1 MKGHHV
7 GQQPEM
13 LSPDQSPAHHFGCT
27 LREFRDARRYSLRG
41 LAKKA
46 FMSHSKLQKW
56 EDGARFPRHREE
68 VEWVDSLLGA
78 GGVLI
83 DLWERLS
90 TEASPRAGVSVS
102 VPRVSDASLSLASA
116 ASQQAASDDEGI
128 FVPARLRDGSVVF
141 VSLDRRTMLRG
152 GVGIGAAAV
161 LGTGTS
167 AAANEGVKGLKLPPR
182 SAAAYSG
189 TPIEHLQRARR
200 LLIDNDNLLGPRHA
214 LATVREYIERIKELR
229 QEARG
234 ADRRALMELQTQ
246 YAEFASWLYQD
257 LGNFDQAEFW
267 LDRAFQWSHT
277 VGDSDLTSYVMA
289 RKAQLAG
296 EKRELVDVVDL
307 AEAAQRLARP
317 RSRLAAVARTYE
329 SYGHALRGESAD
341 SERAIED
348 VRNSLDRVSSDSTP
362 WGVWLTEQYVDVHRA
377 QGLEVLGKHTEAA
390 EIFTN
395 AIKALPEGYHRD
407 RGVYLARAA
416 VAHAGAGSPEQAAAV
431 GLEALAVADDTGSGR
446 IMRELARLDQALV
459 PWQRQPEVADF
470 RDNFDAILVH
480 EA

>member
-1 MKGHHV
+1 M
-7 GQQPEM
+7 GQQPKM
-13 LSPDQSPAHHFGCT
+13 LSPDQSPAHRFGYT

-56 EDGARFPRHREE
+56 EDGARVPRHREE
-68 VEWVDSLLGA
+68 VEFVDSLLDA
-78 GGVLI
+78 GGVLV
-83 DLWERLS
+83 DLWERIGTDVS
-90 TEASPRAGVSVS
+90 ARDRVSVS
-102 VPRVSDASLSLASA
+102 VPRVSDASLGLASA
-116 ASQQAASDDEGI
+116 ASQQAASDEEGI

-152 GVGIGAAAV
+152 GVGIGATAA
-161 LGTGTS
+161 LGTGTP
-167 AAANEGVKGLKLPPR
+167 AAANSEIVHGLTPPPR

-214 LATVREYIERIKELR
+214 IATVREYIERIKDLR
-229 QEARG
+229 HEAKG
-234 ADRRALMELQTQ
+234 VDRQALMELQTQ

-257 LGNFDQAEFW
+257 LGNYDQAEFW

-296 EKRELVDVVDL
+296 EKRDLVDVVDL
-307 AEAAQRLARP
+307 AEAAQRMARP

-329 SYGHALRGESAD
+329 SYGHALRGEPGD
-341 SERAIED
+341 SERAIDD
-348 VRNSLDRVSSDSTP
+348 VRNSLDRVSSDATP
-362 WGVWLTEQYVDVHRA
+362 WGVWLNEQYVDVHRA

-390 EIFTN
+390 EIFTA
-395 AIKALPEGYHRD
+395 AIKTLPEGYHRD

-416 VAHAGAGSPEQAAAV
+416 VAHAGAGSPEEAATV
-431 GLEALAVADDTGSGR
+431 GLQALTVANDTGSGR
-446 IMRELARLDQALV
+446 IMRELVRLDQALV
-459 PWQRQPEVADF
+459 PWQRQPEVSEF
-470 RDNFDAILVH
+470 RENFDAALAH